1 MNYTRPY
8 ILFNRHLETIYPA
21 LFRTVKPPFARHERI
36 TTPDDD
42 FLDLYWATRDAGRLV
57 IICHG
62 LEGNARRA
70 YVQGMAR
77 AFFMHGY
84 DVLTWNYRGCGEEM
98 NRTLRFY
105 HSGAT
110 DDLHLVVNHASG
122 KGYREINLV
131 GFSLGGNITLKYL
144 GEKHPGAVAV
154 HRAVTFSVPM
164 DLASSCRK
172 ISQQENIVYAYRFLR
187 SLKDKVVRKSRLMDG
202 LDVSHLPRIRTLVEF
217 DDVYTAPLHGFETAS
232 DYYERCSALRFLD
245 KVRTPVLIVNARNDP
260 FLSAECFPRLEEHA
274 FITFEAPLQ
283 GGHAG
288 FTQFSKNGL
297 YWSEERAVQFIG
309 NLPDHSF

>member
-1 MNYTRPY
+1 MSYTRPY

-21 LFRTVKPPFARHERI
+21 LFRKVKPVIVQPERI

-42 FLDLYWATRDAGRLV
+42 FLDLYWTTQDAERLV

-62 LEGNARRA
+62 LEGNARRP
-70 YVQGMAR
+70 YMRGMAR
-77 AFFMHGY
+77 AFYLNGY
-84 DVLTWNYRGCGEEM
+84 DVLTWDYRGCGEEM

-110 DDLHLVVNHASG
+110 DDLHLVVKHAGG
-122 KGYREINLV
+122 KGYQQISLV

-144 GEKHPGAVAV
+144 GEHHADAVAI

-164 DLASSCRK
+164 ELASSCQK
-172 ISQQENIVYAYRFLR
+172 ISRPENLIYAQRFLR
-187 SLKDKVVRKSRLMDG
+187 SLKDKVMRKSRLMQG
-202 LDVSHLPRIRTLVEF
+202 LDVTHLPGIRTLVQF
-217 DDVYTAPLHGFETAS
+217 DDRYTAPLHGFENAS
-232 DYYERCSALRFLD
+232 DYYSRCSAIGFLNAIE
-245 KVRTPVLIVNARNDP
+245 TPTLIVNARNDP
-260 FLSAECFPRLEEHA
+260 FLSAECFPRLDEHP
-274 FITFEAPLQ
+274 FITFESPIQ

-297 YWSEERAVQFIG
+297 YWSEERAVQFIAG
-309 NLPDHSF
+309 LS